1 MIVDCGDC
9 SPGGSLLIPGESLVL
24 PGGSLFLS
32 LLPGGSLLLLLL
44 LLLFLLLLLLLLHI
58 SNPFSTST
66 WGPGDEGDK
75 VRGGRVNQIKGEEE
89 VEVLSIKEGKVG
101 RRGSVAVER
110 KEG

>member
-1 MIVDCGDC
+1 MIVVIAPWRISADPWRISGAPWGI
-9 SPGGSLLIPGESLVL
+9 SIPFFAL
-24 PGGSLFLS
+24 
-32 LLPGGSLLLLLL
+32 
-44 LLLFLLLLLLLLHI
+44 
-58 SNPFSTST
+58 
-66 WGPGDEGDK
+66 GPGDKGDK